1 VVCGVFCGVGTDE
14 TDVGIFERCRF
25 EPDFTEVKILKHV
38 NTLFR
43 VVG

>member
-1 VVCGVFCGVGTDE
+1 VVCGVFCGVGSDE
-14 TDVGIFERCRF
+14 TDVGIIERCPC
-25 EPDFTEVKILKHV
+25 EPDFTEVEIPKNV

>member
-1 VVCGVFCGVGTDE
+1 VCGVFCGVGSDE
-14 TDVGIFERCRF
+14 IDGGIIERCPF
-25 EPDFTEVKILKHV
+25 QPDFTEVEITKHL

>member
-1 VVCGVFCGVGTDE
+1 VCGVFCGVGSDE
-14 TDVGIFERCRF
+14 IDVGTIESCPFQ
-25 EPDFTEVKILKHV
+25 PDFTEVEIPKQM